1 MFSILNI
8 INNLATQHKKMAGKQ
23 VTKQGSQE
31 IPHIQCAEDISLL
44 SLRQLSALAKSWVVD
59 VSGLGQKKDIEEKLI
74 KFWMSH
80 RKKEKSDIVS
90 QSCFTKSL

>member
-1 MFSILNI
+1 
-8 INNLATQHKKMAGKQ
+8 MAGKQ

-80 RKKEKSDIVS
+80 RKEEKSDSVS
-90 QSCFTKSL
+90 HVCFISCF